1 MRDGE
6 GWLGTHVVAE
16 LAHEGG
22 KVVVVF
28 FCFFIK
34 SRLFIDYSHETYKSL
49 KFLQDWVQSKCKSSQ
64 GLL

>member
-1 MRDGE
+1 LGKWVIEEEMRDGE

-28 FCFFIK
+28 FCFFYQVK
-34 SRLFIDYSHETYKSL
+34 ALY
-49 KFLQDWVQSKCKSSQ
+49 
-64 GLL
+64 